1 MIGMTKILI
10 AERQTLIRQVLKMLL
25 ETDPGFEVV
34 AEAKDGNEV
43 LCKLR
48 QFEVD
53 LLLVDLTM
61 ADIAGLEL
69 IARASAICPDVKI
82 LVLQKHA
89 GSQLVTQALKNG
101 VRGFI
106 TTNQDSTEFL
116 KALHKVAD
124 GARYIDSDIA
134 ESMLIDNVTG
144 DDKLM
149 HTRLSPRELEIFR
162 LLVAGNGVNDIADLL
177 IISNKTVSS
186 HKKMLMG
193 KMHFSSMADL
203 MRYALQRNLFEE
215 NAIIFEHDSQLLRH
229 TQLNREA
236 SRERYLDKR
245 VHA

>member
-1 MIGMTKILI
+1 MTKILL

-43 LCKLR
+43 FSKLR

-69 IARASAICPDVKI
+69 IARASAICPDMKI

-89 GSQLVTQALKNG
+89 GSQLVTQALRNG

-124 GARYIDSDIA
+124 GARYIDPDIA

-144 DDKLM
+144 DDKSM

-162 LLVAGNGVNDIADLL
+162 LLVAGHGVNDIADLL

-215 NAIIFEHDSQLLRH
+215 NAIVFEQDLQFLPH
-229 TQLNREA
+229 TQLSREA
-236 SRERYLDKR
+236 PPDRYIGIR
-245 VHA
+245 IHA